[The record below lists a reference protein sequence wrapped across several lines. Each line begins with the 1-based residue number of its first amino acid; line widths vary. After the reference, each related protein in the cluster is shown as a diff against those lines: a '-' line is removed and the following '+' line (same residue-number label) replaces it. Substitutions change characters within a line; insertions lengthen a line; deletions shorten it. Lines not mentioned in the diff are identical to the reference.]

1 MRPVILE
8 MNGFGSFRDEA
19 TVDFTDA
26 EYFALVGPTGAGK
39 STVIDALTFAL
50 FGSVP
55 RWDDKRTVA
64 LALAPTATRGTVRL
78 VFDVGA
84 ERYVVARELRRAA
97 SGTVTVRNVR
107 LERLVDPAG
116 TGAPEEETEPVAADS
131 KVTPAVEDLL
141 GLTFEH
147 FCTCVVLPQ
156 GDFAEFLHA
165 RAGDRQK
172 ILVKLLGLEVYD
184 QIARAANTEAARE
197 KQNAELLADQLHRY
211 ADATEEA
218 EEAASARVARLA
230 EVESRLASALPALDA
245 AAASVADARAVV
257 ARLQD
262 ERGRLAVVDVPAEL
276 GELDERLRTTRA
288 ASAEAVAAVQA
299 AEAADSAARAAV
311 AAAPARGPL
320 EQVRRDRAELDR
332 LTAERPRLLDQ
343 QLGAER
349 ALSGAE
355 SAVEAAEAV
364 AEQARGARA
373 GAVTASAG
381 AEDLVTQVSSE
392 RARLAAVVVP
402 AGLDELDGRLRAARR
417 GAAEAAAALE
427 SAEAADSAAR
437 NAVAQAPARAPLDRA
452 RRDRAEL
459 DRLTAERPAL
469 QQRQA
474 AAAKAVAGA
483 EEAGR
488 KADVALNLA
497 RGAVAAAG
505 RERTAAALRPH
516 LVAGE
521 PCPVCAQ
528 DVVALPPPIEA
539 PEGDGL
545 AAAVEVAQRAIDER
559 RAEWSTAAILAQRA
573 DAALAAA
580 DERADALRSE
590 LAATAGLPGGVAPAG
605 PPDLVTIDGL
615 PDLVTIDGLLA
626 KHDALEAAART
637 ADAGLVAARA
647 ARADADRDL
656 AKLDAESAGFQSA
669 LREARDALI
678 SIPGGAPA
686 AAGADDVA
694 AGWAALAGWA
704 ASAAASRGA
713 DLAVA
718 EDDARRAADRL
729 ATAEAALATAA
740 ARLADARRAHTEV
753 SRAEQRAAG
762 ELTAADRAA
771 ETLGGRLDGAPD
783 AAELAATLSRLD
795 ALDRAAQDADRAL
808 RAARS
813 TANGAARDA
822 AEAHAAVAEMVRAL
836 TDLRDPLVPLGAP
849 AIPPDDPVGGW
860 RAFADWAAAAAAER
874 GQRLPAASE
883 AVGAAERALDEQE
896 RELAEGLAALA
907 VTVPAGRPLAQSAA
921 PALAGALAD
930 ARAVE
935 RRVVE
940 RRREAAELGER
951 VAAASAAQQVA
962 RQLGQF
968 LRSDAFPRWLV
979 ASALDLL
986 VTEASTTLEELSGGQ
1001 FALTHEAGEFVVVD
1015 HADADSRRPV
1025 KTLSGGETFQASLAL
1040 ALALSAHLSTMAASG
1055 AAKLDAIFLDEGFG
1069 TLDEATLE
1077 VVAATLENL
1086 AAGGERMVGLVTHVA
1101 ALAERVPVR
1110 FEVNRDQRTSTV
1122 VKVLA

>member
-1 MRPVILE
+1 MRPIVLDL
-8 MNGFGSFRDEA
+8 NGFGSFRDET

-26 EYFALVGPTGAGK
+26 DYFALVGPTGAGK
-39 STVIDALTFAL
+39 STVIDAVTFAL

-78 VFDVGA
+78 VFDVGP

-97 SGTVTVRNVR
+97 SGSVTVRNVR

-116 TGAPEEETEPVAADS
+116 TGAMEDETEPVAADS
-131 KVTPAVEDLL
+131 KVTPAVESLL

-184 QIARAANTEAARE
+184 QIARVANTEAARE

-211 ADATEEA
+211 DDATAEVEA
-218 EEAASARVARLA
+218 AASARVATLA
-230 EVESRLASALPALDA
+230 ELESRLATALPALDA
-245 AAASVADARAVV
+245 SAASAEEARAVV
-257 ARLQD
+257 SRLED
-262 ERGRLAVVDVPAEL
+262 ERDRLGRVRVPAEL
-276 GELDERLRTTRA
+276 GQLDERLSTTRA
-288 ASAEAVAAVQA
+288 AASEAAEAVRAC
-299 AEAADSAARAAV
+299 EAADSAARDSV
-311 AAAPARGPL
+311 AEAPARAPL
-320 EQVRRDRAELDR
+320 EQASRDRAELGR
-332 LTAERPRLLDQ
+332 LAAERPALVQRQAAAASALA
-343 QLGAER
+343 GAE
-349 ALSGAE
+349 AE
-355 SAVEAAEAV
+355 VEAAEAV
-364 AEQARGARA
+364 AELARA
-373 GAVTASAG
+373 AQLSAAAGSAAATERVTRLAG
-381 AEDLVTQVSSE
+381 EH
-392 RARLAAVVVP
+392 ARLASVRVP
-402 AGLDELDGRLRAARR
+402 DGLDELEGRLRTARR
-417 GAAEAAAALE
+417 AAATAGAALE

-437 NAVAQAPARAPLDRA
+437 AALIQAPARAPLERA

-459 DRLTAERPAL
+459 DRLAAERPAL
-469 QQRQA
+469 GKAQA
-474 AAAKAVAGA
+474 TAAKAVAAA

-488 KADVALNLA
+488 EADARLTGAREAL
-497 RGAVAAAG
+497 AAAG
-505 RERTAAALRPH
+505 RESTAAALRPH

-528 DVVALPPPIEA
+528 DVLTLPPPIEV
-539 PEGDGL
+539 PEGDNL
-545 AAAVEVAQRAIDER
+545 AEDVELAQRAIEAR
-559 RAEWSTAAILAQRA
+559 RVEWSTAARVAQRA

-580 DERADALRSE
+580 DERAETVRAE
-590 LAATAGLPGGVAPAG
+590 LAATAAAVPGLPTAAGSAPPELTA
-605 PPDLVTIDGL
+605 IDR
-615 PDLVTIDGLLA
+615 LLA
-626 KHDALEAAART
+626 ERDAIEAAAGI
-637 ADAGLVAARA
+637 ADAALVAARG
-647 ARADADRDL
+647 ARGDAERDL

-669 LREARDALI
+669 LREARDALV
-678 SIPGGAPA
+678 SLGAPT
-686 AAGADDVA
+686 AGSDDVA

-704 ASAAASRGA
+704 ATASATREGELTAARDVARSAAEG
-713 DLAVA
+713 LVTAVA
-718 EDDARRAADRL
+718 SL
-729 ATAEAALATAA
+729 ATAST
-740 ARLADARRAHTEV
+740 RLTGARRAHTEA

-762 ELTAADRAA
+762 ELTAADGAA
-771 ETLGGRLDGAPD
+771 ETLTSRLGDAPGTG
-783 AAELAATLSRLD
+783 ELAAALARLD
-795 ALDRAAQDADRAL
+795 ALDRAAQNADRAL

-813 TANGAARDA
+813 RANAAAKA
-822 AEAHAAVAEMVRAL
+822 ATEAHDAVAEVVRAL

-849 AIPPDDPVGGW
+849 AMPAGDAVGGW
-860 RAFADWAAAAAAER
+860 RTFADWAVAAATDRE
-874 GQRLPAASE
+874 QRLPAARD
-883 AVGAAERALDEQE
+883 AVGAAERALAQRE
-896 RELAEGLAALA
+896 RELTEELGALE
-907 VTVPAGRPLAQSAA
+907 VTVPPNRPLAQAAA
-921 PALAGALAD
+921 PALAGALAE

-940 RRREAAELGER
+940 RRREAAELRER
-951 VAAASAAQQVA
+951 ASAAASAQQVA
-962 RQLGQF
+962 RQLGQL

-1055 AAKLDAIFLDEGFG
+1055 AARLDAIFLDEGFG

-1086 AAGGERMVGLVTHVA
+1086 AAAGDRMVGLVTHVA

-1110 FEVNRDQRTSTV
+1110 FEVSRDQRTSSV